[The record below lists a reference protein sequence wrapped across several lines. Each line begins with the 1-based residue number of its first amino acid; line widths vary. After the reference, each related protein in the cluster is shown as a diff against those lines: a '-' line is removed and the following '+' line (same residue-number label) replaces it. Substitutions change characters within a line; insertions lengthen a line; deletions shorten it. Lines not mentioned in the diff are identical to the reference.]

1 MNRRGPTRFLYV
13 HTFTVDAS
21 WGYLYGEDA
30 AGVQRREL
38 VYDKK
43 AGKWWDLINGKG
55 RMRTP
60 SVRTTSIPSREC
72 TARR

>member
-1 MNRRGPTRFLYV
+1 MNRRGPTRFLDV

-38 VYDKK
+38 VYDK
-43 AGKWWDLINGKG
+43 ALESGGTSSTGK
-55 RMRTP
+55 
-60 SVRTTSIPSREC
+60 EE
-72 TARR
+72 